1 MAFGNG
7 PSVVTNGLVLAL
19 DAADRNSYVSGSTT
33 WNDLSGNGYNFIGTG
48 SYGFSNNAIVFNR
61 NNATNTGT
69 IFTLSNIANQLKIE
83 NILSG
88 SFTIETWI
96 LPQTLSGSN
105 FDATETD
112 QGIVVW
118 PGFHNTQRISLNGSS
133 TIFASVWNS
142 ARTSEFTVTS
152 TSSLNLNNFNHV
164 VGVVNREVTQSL
176 GYVNGTLNVLS
187 GSIPPSAMTSANG
200 VPANTLNIGAARN
213 ISQYRWFYT
222 GSIAIVKVYN
232 RALSAAEIAQNYN
245 AQKSR
250 FNL

>member
-61 NNATNTGT
+61 NNTTNAGT
-69 IFTLSNIANQLKIE
+69 LFTLSNIANQIRIE

-105 FDATETD
+105 FDATEPAQT
-112 QGIVVW
+112 IVAW
-118 PGFHNTQRISLNGSS
+118 PGFHNTQRITPTD

-142 ARTSEFTVTS
+142 ARTSEFLVVS
-152 TSSLNLNNFNHV
+152 TSSLNLNNFSHV

-200 VPANTLNIGAARN
+200 TPANTLNIGAARN
-213 ISQYRWFYT
+213 TSNYRWFYT

>member
-1 MAFGNG
+1 MAFANG
-7 PSVVTNGLVLAL
+7 GSIVTNGLILAL

-61 NNATNTGT
+61 NNAANTGT
-69 IFTLSNIANQLKIE
+69 LFTLSNIANQLKIE

-105 FDATETD
+105 FDATEVAQT
-112 QGIVVW
+112 IVAW
-118 PGFHNTQRISLNGSS
+118 PGFHNTQRITPTD

-142 ARTSEFTVTS
+142 ARTSEFLVVS